1 MADCHPHRLLGSWK
15 PYPRG
20 MNGGEAVIALLEEA
34 GIEVAFGIPGVHTL
48 ELYRG
53 LAASGVRAVLVRH
66 EQGASFAADGYARA
80 TGRPALC
87 CIITGPG
94 LTNAATGVGQAYSDS
109 VPMLVLASVNQ
120 TTTLGKGYG
129 DLHELTDQLALA
141 RVLTGSAQSVRSVA
155 DIPGAVARALAELAS
170 KRPRPVYIEIPI
182 DVLEQ
187 TVDERWTIPDPPAR
201 PRHDPAAVA
210 RAAVALAAAQRP
222 VVIVGGGAVAASEA
236 VRVLVARL
244 GAVVLSTTAG
254 KGVVAESDPLCAG
267 ALLAYPEAQRFL
279 ASRDC
284 ALVLGSELA
293 ETDCDVNRLALPET
307 LIRVDIDPAKLAD
320 AYPATVPVLGDV
332 GPFVAELVEQIAPRA
347 ADHAAVSE
355 LRAEVEAA
363 RGPLSQQHTR
373 VLDAIRA
380 ALPADGRV
388 YSDMTQ
394 IAYTAVGALRFDH
407 PRRFLHPSGF
417 GTLGYAL
424 PAAIGGLLGDPGTA
438 TAALIGDAGLLFTVS
453 ELATAV
459 QLELPLVVLLWNNDA
474 LGQIHGD
481 MIARSIPEISVLPR
495 NPDYPML
502 ARAFGAEA
510 ETPASL
516 AEIGPAIARALARN
530 GPTVIELR
538 QDTLT

>member
-1 MADCHPHRLLGSWK
+1 
-15 PYPRG
+15 
-20 MNGGEAVIALLEEA
+20 MNCGEAVIALLEEA

-53 LAASGVRAVLVRH
+53 LARSGVRAVLVRH

-87 CIITGPG
+87 CVITGPG
-94 LTNAATGVGQAYSDS
+94 LTNAATGIGQAYSDS

-141 RVLTGSAQSVRSVA
+141 RVLTSSAQSVRAAAGV
-155 DIPGAVARALAELAS
+155 PGAVAHALAALAS
-170 KRPRPVYIEIPI
+170 TRPRPVYIEIPI

-187 TVDERWTIPDPPAR
+187 PVEGRWTIPDAPSR
-201 PRHDPAAVA
+201 PHHDAAAVE
-210 RAAVALAAAQRP
+210 RAAVALAAAERP
-222 VVIVGGGAVAASEA
+222 VVIVGGGCVDAVEA
-236 VRVLVARL
+236 VRALVGRL
-244 GAVVLSTTAG
+244 GAPVLSTTAG
-254 KGVVAESDPLCAG
+254 KGVIAESDPLCAG
-267 ALLAYPEAQRFL
+267 ALLAFPDAQRFL
-279 ASRDC
+279 MTRDC
-284 ALVLGSELA
+284 VLVLGSELA
-293 ETDCDVNRLALPET
+293 ETDCEVEHLGLPGT
-307 LIRVDIDPAKLAD
+307 LIRVDIDPAKLSD

-332 GPFVAELVEQIAPRA
+332 GPFVAALAERIAPRV
-347 ADHAAVSE
+347 ADGAAVSD
-355 LRAEVEAA
+355 LRRQVEAT
-363 RGPLSQQHTR
+363 RSPLALQHAR

-394 IAYTAVGALRFDH
+394 IAYTAIHSLRFDH

-417 GTLGYAL
+417 GTLGYAV

-516 AEIGPAIARALARN
+516 AEIGPAIERALERC

-538 QDTLT
+538 QDKL

>member
-1 MADCHPHRLLGSWK
+1 MIG
-15 PYPRG
+15 
-20 MNGGEAVIALLEEA
+20 LLEDA

-53 LAASGVRAVLVRH
+53 LAGSGVRAVLVRH
-66 EQGASFAADGYARA
+66 EQGAAFAADGYARA

-87 CIITGPG
+87 CVITGPG
-94 LTNAATGVGQAYSDS
+94 LTNAATGIGQAYSDS

-120 TTTLGKGYG
+120 STTLGKGYG

-141 RVLTGSAQSVRSVA
+141 RVLTGSAQSVRSAA
-155 DIPGAVARALAELAS
+155 DVPGAVARALSALS
-170 KRPRPVYIEIPI
+170 SSRSRPVYIEIPI

-187 TVDERWTIPDPPAR
+187 PVEAAWSLPDLPGR
-201 PRHDPAAVA
+201 PRHDPADVE
-210 RAAVALAAAQRP
+210 RAAVALSTAERP
-222 VVIVGGGAVAASEA
+222 VVIVGGGAVDASAE
-236 VRVLVARL
+236 VRTLVARL
-244 GAVVLSTTAG
+244 GAPVLSTTAG
-254 KGVVAESDPLCAG
+254 KGIVAESDPLCAG
-267 ALLAYPEAQRFL
+267 ALLGFGEGQRFL
-279 ASRDC
+279 ATRDC

-293 ETDCDVNRLALPET
+293 ETDCYVDHLDLPAT
-307 LIRVDIDPAKLAD
+307 IVRVDIDPGKLAD
-320 AYPATVPVLGDV
+320 AYPATVAVLGDV
-332 GPFVAELVEQIAPRA
+332 GPFAAALAERVTPRA
-347 ADHAAVSE
+347 GDGASASG

-363 RGPLSQQHTR
+363 RDALAQQHVR
-373 VLDAIRA
+373 VLAAIRA
-380 ALPADGRV
+380 ALPAEARV

-394 IAYTAVGALRFDH
+394 IGYTAADALRFDL
-407 PRRFLHPSGF
+407 PRRFLHPCGF
-417 GTLGYAL
+417 GTLGYSL
-424 PAAIGGLLGDPGTA
+424 PAAIGGLLGDPGTP

-459 QLELPLVVLLWNNDA
+459 QLELPIVVLLWNNDA

-516 AEIGPAIARALARN
+516 GEVGPAIERALARS

-538 QDTLT
+538 QDTL